1 MEDHAMTVYLAQ
13 IHQFLLMENV
23 LLNAHLE
30 HIYMKIDANHA
41 IQIVEHVTDLLL
53 MNAYH
58 AHLDK

>member
-1 MEDHAMTVYLAQ
+1 MTVYLAQ